1 MSSIVPHVVHGGMA
15 LEIVYYRCRSTAGGR
30 RPCGH
35 QVSAPA
41 IEAALLQNVEA
52 LWGLDTKAIPD
63 HVESVVYDH
72 RDQRIRVKMIPLPD
86 AEGESDS
93 AELQVPTET
102 GKH

>member
-1 MSSIVPHVVHGGMA
+1 MSPHTVRYRNF
-15 LEIVYYRCRSTAGGR
+15 LYRYYRCRSTAGGR
-30 RPCGH
+30 KPCGH

-41 IEAALLQNVEA
+41 IEASLLQNVEV
-52 LWGLDTKAIPD
+52 LYGLDAKQIPE

-72 RDQRIRVKMIPLPD
+72 RDGSIRVKRIPPPD
-86 AEGESDS
+86 VEGESDS